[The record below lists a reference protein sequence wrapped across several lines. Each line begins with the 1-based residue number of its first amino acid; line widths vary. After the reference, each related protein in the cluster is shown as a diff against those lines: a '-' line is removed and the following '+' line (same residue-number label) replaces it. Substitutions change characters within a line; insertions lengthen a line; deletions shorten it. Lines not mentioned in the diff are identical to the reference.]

1 MLFGLFHD
9 QLPFCLLQMFE
20 CKSDLMMHSQQIHKQ
35 NPKPYKCDLCPKSF
49 ANSSYLSQH
58 NRIHAGI
65 KPYKCQICERK
76 FTQLCHLQQHLRTH
90 TGEKPY
96 RCQHHGCPK
105 AFSQLGNLQS
115 HSRSHMTDKPYR
127 CNSCYKCFA
136 TEQGL
141 REHIPKHSET
151 KHLKTHICQVCGK
164 SYTQE
169 TYLSRH
175 MQKHQSGPK
184 DHHYQNRIGVL
195 GPSKHMMH
203 GGIDSN
209 HHASATGDF
218 LQAHQ
223 QQQPLHQPQH
233 QPQQCPHMQLPTMLD
248 PGPLNLN
255 ENQNNHHLTSSAH
268 ISSDNNFEKTL
279 RDSLMAGSSD
289 NAKMSAFAA
298 PLAHSL
304 TGGSMINSGMHHP
317 NLSFP
322 PAAHLSTS
330 PIQHLSSLGSSRYFF
345 EGMGLGGKRDTLD
358 RPGGHFDR
366 SLFDRSTLDRPLD
379 MARDVACRD
388 IPTVGNNFLPLQQL
402 RQYKPPTGS
411 VFPKHEP
418 GSPIDKKFS

>member
-1 MLFGLFHD
+1 
-9 QLPFCLLQMFE
+9 MFE
-20 CKSDLMMHSQQIHKQ
+20 CKSDMMMHSQQIHKQ
-35 NPKPYKCDLCPKSF
+35 DPKPYKCELCPKSF

-96 RCQHHGCPK
+96 RCQHPGCPK
-105 AFSQLGNLQS
+105 AFSQLSNLQS

-127 CNSCYKCFA
+127 CNSCYKCFT

-151 KHLKTHICQVCGK
+151 KHLKTHICQICGK

-184 DHHYQNRIGVL
+184 DHHQQNRL
-195 GPSKHMMH
+195 ALPPLPSKHMMH
-203 GGIDSN
+203 GGMDPN
-209 HHASATGDF
+209 HHSAIGDV
-218 LQAHQ
+218 LQAHHQ
-223 QQQPLHQPQH
+223 QQQHSQH
-233 QPQQCPHMQLPTMLD
+233 QSQQQSPHMQLPTMLD
-248 PGPLNLN
+248 HTPLNLN
-255 ENQNNHHLTSSAH
+255 QNHHSHHHSLPSSAH
-268 ISSDNNFEKTL
+268 SSADLSFEKTI
-279 RDSLMAGSSD
+279 RDSLMTGSTD
-289 NAKMSAFAA
+289 NSKMSAFAA
-298 PLAHSL
+298 PLAHQLS
-304 TGGSMINSGMHHP
+304 GGSMMNTGMHP

-322 PAAHLSTS
+322 PAAHLTTT

-345 EGMGLGGKRDTLD
+345 EGMGLGNLRDSIDRPPVGHLD
-358 RPGGHFDR
+358 RPPVGHLDR
-366 SLFDRSTLDRPLD
+366 SPLDRSPLDRSPLDRPLD
-379 MARDVACRD
+379 MAREMASRESP
-388 IPTVGNNFLPLQQL
+388 IGNNSYLHLQQI
-402 RQYKPPTGS
+402 RQYKPPTAAP

-418 GSPIDKKFS
+418 SSPLDKDLHM